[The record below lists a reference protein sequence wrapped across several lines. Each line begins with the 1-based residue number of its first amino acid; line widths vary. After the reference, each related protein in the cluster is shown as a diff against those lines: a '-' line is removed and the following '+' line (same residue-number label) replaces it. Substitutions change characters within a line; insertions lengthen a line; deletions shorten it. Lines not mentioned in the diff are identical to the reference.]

1 MNAGGVETIDGVPVA
16 HVGGDI
22 DAGNAA
28 AIQQRLSATLGRDSL
43 SLVVDLS
50 GVGYVDSAGFDMLLR
65 LGERLRHRR
74 ARLLLVIPA
83 ASRLQ
88 RLATIVGLPEAIAVH
103 TSLAEAL
110 AEATRE
116 SGASGR

>member
-1 MNAGGVETIDGVPVA
+1 MSPGELETIDGVSVA
-16 HVGGDI
+16 HVSGDI

-28 AIQQRLSATLGRDSL
+28 AIQQRLSGTLGPDSL

-50 GVGYVDSAGFDMLLR
+50 GAGYVDSAGFDMLLR

-83 ASRLQ
+83 ASQLR
-88 RLATIVGLPEAIAVH
+88 RLATIVGLPEAITVRSSVAAA
-103 TSLAEAL
+103 LEEASP
-110 AEATRE
+110 EG
-116 SGASGR
+116 GASGR